1 MAAFPNFAPSQRSF
15 KPGIYPQR
23 SYRSLS
29 GVVTKRTFGNS
40 PSQAT
45 LEMSF
50 DNITKLNAATIV
62 AHYRMHTGN
71 NRRFGLEAITIGDM
85 NFMDF
90 ALNYVDKYPDDLVP
104 AYNNYFKP
112 QGQSK
117 DYFGVNHFISYG
129 QNEGRSLNTYS
140 FFDNLWW
147 EYAQP
152 PEVQS
157 IRPNIMS
164 VNVSLIG
171 EIRDPKSDK

>member
-50 DNITKLNAATIV
+50 NNVPDSTAASII
-62 AHYRMHTGN
+62 AHYNSQTAA
-71 NRRFGLEAITIGDM
+71 NRRFL
-85 NFMDF
+85 
-90 ALNYVDKYPDDLVP
+90 VDNTLGGIDASLTDYANGSV
-104 AYNNYFKP
+104 NNL
-112 QGQSK
+112 
-117 DYFGVNHFISYG
+117 
-129 QNEGRSLNTYS
+129 R
-140 FFDNLWW
+140 W
-147 EYAQP
+147 EYSGP

-157 IRPNIMS
+157 VRPGRSTIT
-164 VNVSLIG
+164 VSLIG
-171 EIRDPKSDK
+171 EIRDPRSDD

>member
-1 MAAFPNFAPSQRSF
+1 MAAFPPFAPSQRSF

-40 PSQAT
+40 PSQST
-45 LEMSF
+45 LDMTF

-71 NRRFGLEAITIGDM
+71 NRRFGLEGITIGDM

-90 ALNYVDKYPDDLVP
+90 ALNYVDKYPDLVQS
-104 AYNNYFKP
+104 YNDHYKHL
-112 QGQSK
+112 GQSK
-117 DYFGVNHFISYG
+117 DYFGVNHFISSA

-140 FFDNLWW
+140 TFDNLWW

-152 PEVQS
+152 PDVQS
-157 IRPNIMS
+157 IRSNIMS
-164 VNVSLIG
+164 VNVSLIS
-171 EIRDPKSDK
+171 EIRDPKSDN